1 MERKMDKEK
10 IESSNEE
17 LSSYSKRFKILDV
30 MAQQVVLM
38 KLQSET
44 NNKLL
49 KLQDRLIELG
59 KYE

>member
-1 MERKMDKEK
+1 
-10 IESSNEE
+10 
-17 LSSYSKRFKILDV
+17 

>member
-1 MERKMDKEK
+1 MDKEK

>member
-10 IESSNEE
+10 IESSDEE
-17 LSSYSKRFKILDV
+17 LSKKCKILDV
-30 MAQQVVLM
+30 MARQVVLM

>member
-30 MAQQVVLM
+30 MAQQIVLM

>member
-1 MERKMDKEK
+1 MERKMDKKK

>member
-1 MERKMDKEK
+1 MDKEK
-10 IESSNEE
+10 IESSNKE

>member
-1 MERKMDKEK
+1 MERKMDKKK
-10 IESSNEE
+10 IENSNEE